1 MTAGRTTDIAR
12 TRSTET
18 RQRVADGLAS
28 LNADYRRL
36 RQPARYPVSV
46 STAVEELTQQTR
58 DEIGSGQSSL
68 IPTRRGPNL
77 LPGVATPRGIT
88 LTLLTRSVSE

>member
-1 MTAGRTTDIAR
+1 MAQEAGVDGQPLLADAMTAGTLLTSREPIN
-12 TRSTET
+12 ET

-46 STAVEELTQQTR
+46 SMAVEELTQQTR
-58 DEIGSGQSSL
+58 DEIGSGS
-68 IPTRRGPNL
+68 P
-77 LPGVATPRGIT
+77 A
-88 LTLLTRSVSE
+88 